1 MAIKDGRN
9 KQIYEDRLN
18 GLTYLEISEK
28 YGISKNC
35 ARQLFV
41 QEQRD
46 EERRQNKLYQI
57 INSLS
62 DNHEFVTRTYNV
74 MVRNNID
81 TKEAILNVTPT
92 QLLTYRN
99 CGKAMIDLI
108 NYAISRYF
116 KKRRYRAGIK

>member
-1 MAIKDGRN
+1 MATKDGRN
-9 KQIYEDRLN
+9 KQIYEDRLK
-18 GLTYLEISEK
+18 GLTFVELSEK

-81 TKEAILNVTPT
+81 TKEAILNVTPKE
-92 QLLTYRN
+92 LLTYRN

-108 NYAISRYF
+108 MRLADILR
-116 KKRRYRAGIK
+116 KEDIELA